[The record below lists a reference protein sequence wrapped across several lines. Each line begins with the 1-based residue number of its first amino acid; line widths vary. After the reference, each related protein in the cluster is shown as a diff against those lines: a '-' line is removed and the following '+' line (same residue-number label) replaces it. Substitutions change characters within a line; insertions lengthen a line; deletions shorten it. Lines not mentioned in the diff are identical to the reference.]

1 MRCTMSSGPR
11 KVVSL
16 VAGAA
21 YWTAGMAA
29 AATSA
34 EPAPDTGLGQ
44 AACILLG
51 PPLIGPF
58 R

>member
-1 MRCTMSSGPR
+1 MRCTMSSGSG

-16 VAGAA
+16 LAGAA
-21 YWTAGMAA
+21 YWTAGRAA

-34 EPAPDTGLGQ
+34 EPAPDTGLGP
-44 AACILLG
+44 AVCFLLG